1 MYKRKKFASD
11 SVIWKKSW
19 LKKNAGT
26 RSSINQLRINVLS
39 TSPSSTYLIDHS
51 ILEITSGTLS
61 AADQGFNSCT

>member
-26 RSSINQLRINVLS
+26 RSSNNELINVLS

-51 ILEITSGTLS
+51 ILKITSGTLS
-61 AADQGFNSCT
+61 AADQGFNPCT

>member
-11 SVIWKKSW
+11 SVIWKKGW

-51 ILEITSGTLS
+51 ILKITSGTLS